1 VGSKDERKEWVED
14 FKIGKSDLLFVYGML
29 LTGFD
34 AKRLKKLYIG
44 RVIKDHNLLQTLTRV
59 NRPYKKF
66 RYGFVVDFADIR
78 EVFDK
83 TNKAY
88 FDELQLELGDE
99 LGTYSNLFKSK
110 EEIEEE
116 ISDITEKLF
125 KYDIANAEIFSQ
137 QISQVEDKQILLG
150 IKKAL
155 ESAKN
160 LYNIIRLY
168 GHFELL
174 EKIDFKKLAQL
185 YNETTRHIDLVN
197 LKDSVEMKTEATNLL
212 NVALEDIVF
221 MFRKISE
228 TELVISDKLKDTLKK
243 TREALASNFDQKDT
257 EFITLYEELK
267 RLFKKKNLN
276 EVTQDEMAKN
286 ISSLESIFDKVTELN
301 RKNNLLKAKYKN
313 DNKYARVH
321 KRVMDS
327 GTLSTKD
334 SETFETLM
342 EIKKQADNK
351 ILINQ
356 RLLENESFFDQLML
370 KTVIEAFDRTNIKLD
385 PKSAQFINACLV
397 KEYLNEYNG
406 NHVF

>member
-1 VGSKDERKEWVED
+1 
-14 FKIGKSDLLFVYGML
+14 
-29 LTGFD
+29 
-34 AKRLKKLYIG
+34 
-44 RVIKDHNLLQTLTRV
+44 
-59 NRPYKKF
+59 
-66 RYGFVVDFADIR
+66 
-78 EVFDK
+78 
-83 TNKAY
+83 
-88 FDELQLELGDE
+88 LQLELGDE

-125 KYDIANAEIFSQ
+125 KYDIANAEIFSK

-197 LKDSVEMKTEATNLL
+197 FKDSVEMKTEATNLL

-228 TELVISDKLKDTLKK
+228 AELVISDKLKDTLKK
-243 TREALASNFDQKDT
+243 TREVLASNFDQKDT